1 MRKIKQFLGILFC
14 VLSFGI
20 LNAQTIDISGKVI
33 GKSEVDGIHV
43 INKSAQKFTIT
54 NNKGEFLIPA
64 KLNDTIVFSGVTYQ
78 KKELIITQAIITS
91 EYVTVELT
99 ELVNEL
105 DEVVV
110 GKVLSGDLLTDI
122 NDSGAKAK
130 INFYDLGIPGYTGV
144 PKTQV
149 ERKLYEADGGSFIN
163 SVGSANI
170 GVGAGVNLHKI
181 LNRITGRTKML
192 KSHVKFEKA
201 NTCMDEAITKFADDL
216 FANETIEEPKMVE
229 FFYFASDDD
238 RFLQICKSK
247 NELLLYEFL
256 QEKLKIFKTHLQESK
271 D

>member
-1 MRKIKQFLGILFC
+1 M
-14 VLSFGI
+14 LSFGI
-20 LNAQTIDISGKVI
+20 LNAQTVDISGKVV
-33 GKSEVDGIHV
+33 GKSDVDGIHV
-43 INKSAQKFTIT
+43 INKTAQKFTIT
-54 NNKGEFLIPA
+54 NNRGEFLIPA
-64 KLNDTIVFSGVTYQ
+64 KLKDTIVFSGVTYQ
-78 KKELIITQAIITS
+78 SKELVITQSIIIS
-91 EYVTVELT
+91 KSVTIELI

-105 DEVVV
+105 DEVIV

-170 GVGAGVNLHKI
+170 GVGAGINLHKI
-181 LNRITGRTKML
+181 LNRISGRTKML

-216 FANETIEEPKMVE
+216 FENETIEEPKMVE
-229 FFYFASDDD
+229 FFYFASDDEQ
-238 RFLQICKSK
+238 FLQLCKSK
-247 NELLLYEFL
+247 NELLMYEFL
-256 QEKLKIFKTHLQESK
+256 QQKLKVFKTHLEESK

>member
-1 MRKIKQFLGILFC
+1 
-14 VLSFGI
+14 V
-20 LNAQTIDISGKVI
+20 V

-43 INKSAQKFTIT
+43 INKTAQKFTIT
-54 NNKGEFLIPA
+54 NSKGEFSIPA
-64 KLNDTIVFSGVTYQ
+64 KLNDTIVFSAVAYQ
-78 KKELIITQAIITS
+78 SKELIITQTIIASKT
-91 EYVTVELT
+91 VTVELK
-99 ELVNEL
+99 ELVNQL

-110 GKVLSGDLLTDI
+110 GKVLTGDLLTDI
-122 NDSGAKAK
+122 NESGAKAK

-181 LNRITGRTKML
+181 LNRISGRTKML

-201 NTCMDEAITKFADDL
+201 NTCMEEVIIKFADDL
-216 FANETIEEPKMVE
+216 FENETIEEPKMVE
-229 FFYFASDDD
+229 FFYFASDDEQ
-238 RFLQICKSK
+238 FLQLCKSK
-247 NELLLYEFL
+247 NELLMYEFL
-256 QEKLKIFKTHLQESK
+256 QQKLKVFKTHLEESK

>member
-1 MRKIKQFLGILFC
+1 MLLYI
-14 VLSFGI
+14 LSFVI
-20 LNAQTIDISGKVI
+20 SNAQTVDISGKVV
-33 GKSEVDGIHV
+33 GKSDVEGIHV
-43 INKSAQKFTIT
+43 INKSSQKFTIT
-54 NNKGEFLIPA
+54 NSQGEFLIPA

-78 KKELIITQAIITS
+78 PKELIITKAIIQTTS
-91 EYVTVELT
+91 VTVELS

-122 NDSGAKAK
+122 NESGAKAK

-170 GVGAGVNLHKI
+170 GVGAGINLHKI
-181 LNRITGRTKML
+181 LNRISGRTKML

-216 FANETIEEPKMVE
+216 FENETIEEPKMVE
-229 FFYFASDDD
+229 FFYFASDDE
-238 RFLQICKSK
+238 RFLDLCKSK
-247 NELLLYEFL
+247 NELLMYEFL
-256 QEKLKIFKTHLQESK
+256 KEKLKVFKTHLEESK

>member
-1 MRKIKQFLGILFC
+1 MIKPFLALIFC
-14 VLSFGI
+14 VFSFGI
-20 LNAQTIDISGKVI
+20 INAQTVDINGKVI
-33 GKSEVDGIHV
+33 GKSDVDGIHV
-43 INKSAQKFTIT
+43 INKSSQKFTIT
-54 NNKGEFLIPA
+54 NSKGEFLIPA
-64 KLNDTIVFSGVTYQ
+64 KLYDTIVFSGVTYQ
-78 KKELIITQAIITS
+78 PKELIITSAIIKS
-91 EYVTVELT
+91 KSVTIELS

-110 GKVLSGDLLTDI
+110 GKVLTGDLLTDI
-122 NDSGAKAK
+122 NESGAKAK

-181 LNRITGRTKML
+181 LNRISGRTKML

-216 FANETIEEPKMVE
+216 FENETLKDHEMID
-229 FFYFASDDD
+229 FFYFASDDNV
-238 RFLQICKSK
+238 FLQLCKSK
-247 NELLLYEFL
+247 NDLQIYVFL
-256 QEKLKIFKTHLQESK
+256 QEKLKVYKANLSETK
-271 D
+271 N

>member
-1 MRKIKQFLGILFC
+1 MLP
-14 VLSFGI
+14 FGI
-20 LNAQTIDISGKVI
+20 LNAQTVDISGKVV
-33 GKSEVDGIHV
+33 GKSDVDGIHV
-43 INKSAQKFTIT
+43 INKTAQKFTIT
-54 NNKGEFLIPA
+54 NSRGEFLIPA
-64 KLNDTIVFSGVTYQ
+64 KLKDTIVFSGVTYQ
-78 KKELIITQAIITS
+78 SKELVITQSIIIS
-91 EYVTVELT
+91 KSVTIELI

-105 DEVVV
+105 DEVIV

-170 GVGAGVNLHKI
+170 GLGAGINLHKI
-181 LNRITGRTKML
+181 LNRISGRTKML

-216 FANETIEEPKMVE
+216 FENETIEEPKMVE
-229 FFYFASDDD
+229 FFYFASDDEQ
-238 RFLQICKSK
+238 FLQLCKSK

-256 QEKLKIFKTHLQESK
+256 QEKLKVFKTHLQESK

>member
-1 MRKIKQFLGILFC
+1 MLP
-14 VLSFGI
+14 FGI
-20 LNAQTIDISGKVI
+20 LNAQTVDISGKVF
-33 GKSEVDGIHV
+33 GKSDVDGIHV
-43 INKSAQKFTIT
+43 INKTAQKFTIT
-54 NNKGEFLIPA
+54 NSQGEFLIPA
-64 KLNDTIVFSGVTYQ
+64 KLNDTIAFSGVTYIA
-78 KKELIITQAIITS
+78 KELVITQSIITS
-91 EYVTVELT
+91 KSVTIELK

-122 NDSGAKAK
+122 NESGAKAE

-163 SVGSANI
+163 SVGSANL

-181 LNRITGRTKML
+181 LNRISGRTKML
-192 KSHVKFEKA
+192 KSHVKFEKS

-216 FANETIEEPKMVE
+216 FENETLEGHQMVD

-238 RFLQICKSK
+238 VFLRLCKSK
-247 NELLLYEFL
+247 NDLQLYVFL
-256 QEKLKIFKTHLQESK
+256 QEKLKVYKANLSETK
-271 D
+271 N